1 MNKTPTF
8 TRTSYA
14 ALAALA
20 ASGALQWANGRTAR
34 YAPPADP
41 GHFVSNGGRSRSH
54 TADDARAFRK
64 RIAKRRAK
72 KGYR

>member
-1 MNKTPTF
+1 MNNRPTF
-8 TRTSYA
+8 PQLVAAA
-14 ALAALA
+14 ALSFVAGMPL
-20 ASGALQWANGRTAR
+20 GRPAR